1 MANIQPKSLWVGG
14 QEKTASVLNL
24 RSISDDLA
32 TTATFYW
39 ELQEADV
46 VVDEQTTQGQVLQ
59 NGNLAMSGE
68 DYQLWNGALDI
79 NAEAYSWAAVQ
90 LNLIL
95 V

>member
-32 TTATFYW
+32 TSAHFYW
-39 ELQEADV
+39 ELKEADV
-46 VVDEQTTQGQVLQ
+46 VVDEETTQGQVLQ
-59 NGNLAMSGE
+59 CGNLAMSGE

-79 NAEAYSWAAVQ
+79 NTEAYNWAAVQ

>member
-24 RSISDDLA
+24 RSISDDLSSS
-32 TTATFYW
+32 ATFYW

-59 NGNLAMSGE
+59 CGNLTMSGE
-68 DYQLWNGALDI
+68 DYQIWNGALDI

>member
-1 MANIQPKSLWVGG
+1 MAEIQPKSLWVGG
-14 QEKTASVLNL
+14 QEKIASILNL

-59 NGNLAMSGE
+59 CGNLAMSGE
-68 DYQLWNGALDI
+68 DYQLWNGVSDI
-79 NAEAYSWAAVQ
+79 NAEAYSWAATK
-90 LNLIL
+90 LNIVL